1 MIVESLQ
8 QAVTE
13 IEGLWDWVIAMMA
26 GWGLTLTLV
35 IAFLVY
41 AHVRIN
47 RLLKKINTLNTNLVT
62 EVRDLSLRLRKLEK

>member
-35 IAFLVY
+35 IAVLIY

-47 RLLKKINTLNTNLVT
+47 RLNRKIDQLNNNTVAET
-62 EVRDLSLRLRKLEK
+62 RDLSLRLRKIEK

>member
-1 MIVESLQ
+1 MIVQSLQ

-35 IAFLVY
+35 IAVLIY

-47 RLLKKINTLNTNLVT
+47 RLNRKIDQLNNNTVAET
-62 EVRDLSLRLRKLEK
+62 RDLSLRLRKIEK

>member
-26 GWGLTLTLV
+26 GWGFTLTLV
-35 IAFLVY
+35 IFFLIY

-47 RLLKKINTLNTNLVT
+47 RLIKKIDSLNNSMVAET
-62 EVRDLSLRLRKLEK
+62 RDLSLRLRKLEK

>member
-1 MIVESLQ
+1 MIVQSLQ
-8 QAVTE
+8 QVVTE

-35 IAFLVY
+35 IAVLIY

-47 RLLKKINTLNTNLVT
+47 RMNRKIDQLNNNTVAET
-62 EVRDLSLRLRKLEK
+62 RDLSLRLRKIEK